1 MLIRTTRD
9 DLERHDAL
17 RRLLKQQSITLSSIA
32 RQAGCTPG
40 FVTLVSQG
48 KRKNSDVA
56 KLLCTP
62 LGVEPRELWP
72 RLYGNQSAEVGD
84 AIPQN

>member
-1 MLIRTTRD
+1 MLIKTTND

-17 RRLLKQQSITLSSIA
+17 RRLLKQQSITLDSIA
-32 RQAGCTPG
+32 KQAGCTAG

-48 KRKNSDVA
+48 KRKSLDVA
-56 KLLCTP
+56 KLLCSP

-72 RLYGNQSAEVGD
+72 RLYGNQNAEIGD
-84 AIPQN
+84 AIP